1 MKATV
6 ILLLIIALLYF
17 MKVISFDFELLKIR
31 MKQFKNWCIKTYNLI
46 SKILKSILGKKD
58 KTQNV

>member
-1 MKATV
+1 MKAAV

-46 SKILKSILGKKD
+46 SKILKPILGKKD